1 MAVIKVSYSE
11 AQEYVRKYL
20 KLPVGF
26 EVQIERK
33 DAQERRK
40 QRSSGPA
47 PSQMADS
54 NIQR

>member
-33 DAQERRK
+33 DAQERRE
-40 QRSSGPA
+40 QRSNKS
-47 PSQMADS
+47 
-54 NIQR
+54 

>member
-1 MAVIKVSYSE
+1 MAVIKVSYTE

-33 DAQERRK
+33 DAQDIRARRSK
-40 QRSSGPA
+40 SPSA
-47 PSQMADS
+47 SQMADS
-54 NIQR
+54 NITR

>member
-1 MAVIKVSYSE
+1 MATIKVSYSE

-33 DAQERRK
+33 DAQTKRERLSK
-40 QRSSGPA
+40 KS
-47 PSQMADS
+47 
-54 NIQR
+54 